1 MKTTL
6 QTCALALGAIF
17 LTACGETS
25 SYPALDTKE
34 GIQQALD
41 SISTELPKSEVKT
54 IIEVAF
60 GESEALE
67 NKLGTYSIRGMDAN
81 GSKKINIYHRYEPTR
96 EEWDTSNNVD
106 TEIDDR
112 DLAYKG
118 IPTSELNADKILAY
132 INQAKSMIPAE
143 YEFQSIGKYSI
154 KEEVEVAGANG
165 YKATGKYRHKFELNV
180 IEKGKSTQIKGRRIE
195 TTYYGVVFATN
206 KDGVVEMLEE

>member
-67 NKLGTYSIRGMDAN
+67 NKLGTYSIIGMDAN
-81 GSKKINIYHRYEPTR
+81 GSKMIDIDHRYVPTS
-96 EEWDTSNNVD
+96 EEWSASSSEDTD
-106 TEIDDR
+106 IDER

-154 KEEVEVAGANG
+154 KEEVEVAGVKE
-165 YKATGKYRHKFELNV
+165 YKATGRYQHKFELNV

>member
-41 SISTELPKSEVKT
+41 SISTELPKSEVKA
-54 IIEVAF
+54 IIEVTF

-67 NKLGTYSIRGMDAN
+67 NKFGTYSIIGMDAN
-81 GSKKINIYHRYEPTR
+81 GSKMIDIDHRYVPTS
-96 EEWDTSNNVD
+96 EEWSASSNEDTD
-106 TEIDDR
+106 IDEK

-132 INQAKSMIPAE
+132 INQAKSMIPEE
-143 YEFQSIGKYSI
+143 YEFKSIGKYSI

-165 YKATGKYRHKFELNV
+165 YKATGKYQHKFELNV